1 MKYSAAMQ
9 RLLVGAT
16 VLLASACG
24 GSGNKGASAPAPQPI
39 ENKAPAAE
47 PAPAAAPAASSPAAA
62 TAMAKLREYT
72 EKMCLCAD
80 QTCMQQVSDEMTQ
93 WSQEMAKQQ
102 KEPVKMTDDEVKVAT
117 ELGTRMGECMQRVMN
132 AAPPSQPAQP

>member
-16 VLLASACG
+16 VVLACACG
-24 GSGNKGASAPAPQPI
+24 GGNKGAATTAPQPI

-47 PAPAAAPAASSPAAA
+47 SAPAEGPAASSPAAA

-72 EKMCLCAD
+72 EKMCACAD
-80 QTCMQQVSDEMTQ
+80 QTCMEHVSDEMTH

-102 KEPVKMTDDEVKVAT
+102 SEPVKMSDDELKVAT
-117 ELGTRMGECMQRVMN
+117 ELGTRMGECMQRVMG
-132 AAPPSQPAQP
+132 ASQPSPSQP